1 MAYNLLNKYYNEFI
15 EYLSE
20 KGLVQ
25 QNNSDDLFDANG
37 MMTTAEYLWDE
48 FGKEFIQAEVI
59 NE

>member
-37 MMTTAEYLWDE
+37 MMTTAEYL
-48 FGKEFIQAEVI
+48 
-59 NE
+59 